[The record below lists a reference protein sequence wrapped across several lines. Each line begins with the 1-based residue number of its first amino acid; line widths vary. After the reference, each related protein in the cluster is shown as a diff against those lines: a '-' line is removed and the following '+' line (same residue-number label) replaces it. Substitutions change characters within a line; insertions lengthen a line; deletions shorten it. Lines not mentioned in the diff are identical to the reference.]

1 MTIRRSASGFRLSLA
16 LLFLAGATRAA
27 GEFKAHGFTLPSGSV
42 KVDDDRYRLAQA
54 WDDVKRFYRS
64 VYPAARFP
72 RRVLPNQA
80 GVRAE
85 HIENPGGGE
94 WEGVN
99 LYENKGEVRII
110 GPQSVQALADVQIR
124 AVIPQLV
131 VSLQQR
137 AQHFHPVGVGLIQ
150 LPP

>member
-1 MTIRRSASGFRLSLA
+1 MAPRLSRIAALA
-16 LLFLAGATRAA
+16 FLLVSLAARAG
-27 GEFKAHGFTLPSGSV
+27 GEFKARGFTLPGGSV
-42 KVDDDRYRLAQA
+42 KIDDDRYRLALA

-72 RRVLPNQA
+72 RHTLPNQA

-99 LYENKGEVRII
+99 LYENKGEVRLFI
-110 GPQSVQALADVQIR
+110 LARKAGGKGKTVEEGEAPDD
-124 AVIPQLV
+124 
-131 VSLQQR
+131 
-137 AQHFHPVGVGLIQ
+137 
-150 LPP
+150 